1 MKIMTQ
7 YIDKDALVA
16 KIEELDNFW
25 HLSKSASGLTF
36 VEKLLSSLDTLEVK
50 EEILN
55 KEGKTKLMRK
65 CVHKAY
71 KRGYDMG
78 VLQTTNKM
86 NHNTKEVD
94 LDKECSKYFED
105 NNLCVHDDY
114 IRFAKHFFELGLKA
128 QKGE

>member
-1 MKIMTQ
+1 MTQ

-94 LDKECSKYFED
+94 
-105 NNLCVHDDY
+105 
-114 IRFAKHFFELGLKA
+114 
-128 QKGE
+128 